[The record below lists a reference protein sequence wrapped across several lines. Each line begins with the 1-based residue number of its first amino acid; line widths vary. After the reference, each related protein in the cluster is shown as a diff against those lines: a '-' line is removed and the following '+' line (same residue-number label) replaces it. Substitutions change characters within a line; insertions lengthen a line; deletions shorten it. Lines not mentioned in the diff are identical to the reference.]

1 MAHHDEEHD
10 APTLADNPGL
20 EHDAAT
26 EEGLLMTGLGSVGEV
41 TRRPL
46 RGHDADPDLADN
58 PGLEH
63 DAATSEGKMMTGSGS
78 VGPDE
83 EDEQAR
89 RRTTAED
96 ETT

>member
-1 MAHHDEEHD
+1 MAHHAEEHD
-10 APTLADNPGL
+10 APT
-20 EHDAAT
+20 
-26 EEGLLMTGLGSVGEV
+26 
-41 TRRPL
+41 
-46 RGHDADPDLADN
+46 LADN

-89 RRTTAED
+89 RRRTAED